1 MFLCEAETAII
12 VVVAAAALG
21 LGGRRSLATGS
32 GPIVPWLISSGASWL
47 GLSGGVSERGS
58 LGITFFFVK
67 GELERFSGMNQTFLS
82 STPKRRLRSSAS
94 SLSLASRT

>member
-1 MFLCEAETAII
+1 MFLCEAETAIV

-32 GPIVPWLISSGASWL
+32 EPIVPWLISSRASWL

-58 LGITFFFVK
+58 LGITFFLSRVSLK
-67 GELERFSGMNQTFLS
+67 GFL
-82 STPKRRLRSSAS
+82 A
-94 SLSLASRT
+94 